1 MGSTGTGTIV
11 IVGAGLSGLRTAE
24 RLRRLGHDGPVTLVG
39 DEPHPPYDRPPL
51 SKGLLTQA
59 DEPAAAVPLRTAPY
73 ADLGIDLRLGVR
85 ATALD
90 TSGNRL
96 VLAGGEELHYGRLV
110 IATGLRPRV
119 LAALTAGPAGVHTLR
134 SFDDLLSLRAGLR
147 GARRVTVAGAGVLGC
162 EIAAAARARG
172 AEVTLV
178 EALEQPMLGALGAR
192 VGEFVAALHR
202 ARGVRV
208 LCSTRIRGLEGR
220 DRVER
225 VVLEDGSVLP
235 TDLVVAA
242 VGAVPETGW
251 LEGSGLELGD
261 GVVCDGTG
269 RTSAEDVWAVGDI
282 ARTPHP
288 HGAGTVRLEH
298 WTNAADGAALVAA
311 NLLAAPGEAR
321 EATETPYFWSD
332 QYDLKIQCLGLPR
345 ADDDLMVTA
354 GAPDSHRLLGLY
366 SREGRVTGA
375 VAMGMPAALA
385 RCRAAVASR
394 TALNELLDEAP
405 WDRGRTGRP

>member
-24 RLRRLGHDGPVTLVG
+24 RLRRLGHDGPLTLVG

-51 SKGLLTQA
+51 SKGLLTQV

-96 VLAGGEELHYGRLV
+96 VLAGGEELYYGRLV

-119 LAALTAGPAGVHTLR
+119 LPALTAGPAGVHTLR

-202 ARGVRV
+202 ARGVRM

-242 VGAVPETGW
+242 AAPSPRPDGWKDRAWSSVTAWCATAPAGPRPRTSGRSETSPGRRTRTAPGRSAW
-251 LEGSGLELGD
+251 STGPAPRTARRWWPRTCWPHPARPGRRRRRPTSG
-261 GVVCDGTG
+261 VTSTTG
-269 RTSAEDVWAVGDI
+269 RSSASASPVRTTTSRWPPVY
-282 ARTPHP
+282 RT
-288 HGAGTVRLEH
+288 
-298 WTNAADGAALVAA
+298 
-311 NLLAAPGEAR
+311 
-321 EATETPYFWSD
+321 
-332 QYDLKIQCLGLPR
+332 
-345 ADDDLMVTA
+345 
-354 GAPDSHRLLGLY
+354 
-366 SREGRVTGA
+366 
-375 VAMGMPAALA
+375 
-385 RCRAAVASR
+385 
-394 TALNELLDEAP
+394 
-405 WDRGRTGRP
+405 RTGSSASTRARAG